1 MNRTSSR
8 TRQPLVVVAAFS
20 LAIAAVSAQG
30 QRSAS
35 AEQNEEQKA
44 LTSTALES
52 GEGQPGA
59 LAKTPSKR
67 SGLEEVVITGSRI
80 KRDTYSSISP
90 LQIISME
97 FSKEAGLIDPAD
109 ILQTST
115 ASQGQQ
121 IDLTFQGFVLDN
133 GPAASTVDLR
143 GLGANRTLTLLNGR
157 RLAPSG
163 VEGAPFAANLNLI
176 PRNLVQQY
184 DNLLDAASSVYGSDA
199 VAGVVNVVTRKDFDG
214 LEIEYF
220 GNQPHHAGG
229 EENTLSLTWGVN
241 TDRGTFGI
249 GAEFIDV
256 QRTQFKDRPWTDGCE
271 SHVEIT
277 SRGQIRTRDLLY
289 ESLGYP
295 SYGNCR
301 LQSLSSRTV
310 VPGSPYGSIY
320 YTPGRSKGGWGNW
333 SESGDPSPGRAAD
346 GNGDGIGD
354 IDLLAYDL
362 NGKNNDVDLFPKRQ
376 NINVL
381 AYGEYTLEGEANLT
395 PYFELQYN
403 RQQGEALSG
412 QGQLFPRVPALNP
425 FNLCNPNQANGVDC
439 GLAFDAYLDNP
450 NIANAIAA
458 ARGLTPA
465 QFRDRGIAN
474 LYPGAIGPVPTI
486 PVVRVRGDR
495 NNVETDIEQLRGV
508 LGLRADLPFMNV
520 GPLANWSAEAYV
532 SYSRSEG
539 DSIRRGIREDRLN
552 LALGVYS
559 STNTPC
565 ENDTGQA
572 LAASVGE
579 GCVPV
584 NMYAP
589 SLYPSGNNVIGDFAT
604 RAERDY
610 LFDIRDFNTVYEQTI
625 ANAFV
630 SGDLFEL
637 PAGEV
642 VAAIGLEWR
651 LDEIASRPGE
661 VAAQGLFFGFFSDL
675 GAVGDRTTK
684 EAFAEIEIPLLANQP
699 LASELTLN
707 LSGRFTD
714 DEYYGNTTTESVK
727 LGWRP
732 APELLL
738 RGTWGTA
745 FRAPNLRELFL
756 LGSTGFLNVFDP
768 CLIPEAAID
777 QLGGGY
783 IAENDQREP
792 QVFGNCAATGVDAR
806 VAQNNGFNT
815 YSVESRRGGNLGLNP
830 ETSES
835 WTLGFAY
842 DLPFTNDFELRFGVT
857 AYSTTIE
864 STVIE
869 PTSGFVTG
877 DCYFDESG
885 TGQSIFCG
893 RITRDLSD
901 PRQPLMTLLDLGFIN
916 RDLER
921 ARGVDYN
928 LTFEDTFN
936 LIGAPVDFTFDITA
950 NRQLERSTRFTN
962 PNGSVDQE
970 EFAGEWGFP
979 DWKGVAT
986 ARFELDRWT
995 ASWQTYYLSGV
1006 SQDADEVDPFDTIDG
1021 GSNTCG
1027 GAVRGDLQCRDF
1039 GEAGSY
1045 MTHTV
1050 SLYYEADTWT
1060 LGAGVRNLTDEAPPL
1075 VDSTE
1080 ILSVNNAPI
1089 GYGYNLAGRA
1099 YFLNLQYR
1107 LGID

>member
-1 MNRTSSR
+1 M
-8 TRQPLVVVAAFS
+8 V
-20 LAIAAVSAQG
+20 
-30 QRSAS
+30 
-35 AEQNEEQKA
+35 
-44 LTSTALES
+44 
-52 GEGQPGA
+52 
-59 LAKTPSKR
+59 
-67 SGLEEVVITGSRI
+67 TGSRI

-133 GPAASTVDLR
+133 GPASSTVNLR

-184 DNLLDAASSVYGSDA
+184 DSLLDAASSVYGSDA
-199 VAGVVNVVTRKDFDG
+199 IAGVVNVVTRKDFNG
-214 LEIEYF
+214 LEVEYF
-220 GNQPHHAGG
+220 ANQPHHDGG
-229 EENTLSLTWGVN
+229 QENTLSLTWGAN

-249 GAEFIDV
+249 GAEFIDI
-256 QRTQFKDRPWTDGCE
+256 QRTQLKDRPWTDGCE

-277 SRGQIRTRDLLY
+277 SRGQVRTTDLFY
-289 ESLGYP
+289 ESNGYP

-301 LQSLSSRTV
+301 FTSTAARV
-310 VPGSPYGSIY
+310 FVPGTAYGNIY
-320 YTPGRSKGGWGNW
+320 YTPGRSNGGWGNW
-333 SESGDPSPGRAAD
+333 SESGDPYTGRAAD
-346 GNGDGIGD
+346 GNGDGMGD
-354 IDLLAYDL
+354 VDLLAYDI
-362 NGKNNDVDLFPKRQ
+362 NGKNNDIDLFPKRR
-376 NINVL
+376 NVNVL

-403 RQQGEALSG
+403 RQEAEVIFG
-412 QGQLFPRVPALNP
+412 QGQLFPTVPARNP
-425 FNLCNPNQANGVDC
+425 FNLCNPDQPNGIDC
-439 GLAFDAYLDNP
+439 GLAFDAYLNNP
-450 NIANAIAA
+450 NIANNIAA

-474 LYPGAIGPVPTI
+474 LYPGAIGPVPTV

-495 NNVETDIEQLRGV
+495 NNTETEIEQLRGV
-508 LGLRADLPFMNV
+508 VGFRSDLPFINF
-520 GPLANWSAEAYV
+520 GPVQNWSAEAYV

-565 ENDTGQA
+565 ENNTGQA
-572 LAASVGE
+572 LAADVAN

-589 SLYPSGNNVIGDFAT
+589 SLYPVGDNVIGDFAT

-610 LFDIRDFNTVYEQTI
+610 LFGVRDFNTVYEQTVV
-625 ANAFV
+625 NAFA
-630 SGDLFEL
+630 SGDLLKL

-642 VAAIGLEWR
+642 AAAIGVEWR
-651 LDEIASRPGE
+651 FDKINSDPGE
-661 VAAQGLFFGFFSDL
+661 VAAKGLFFAFFSDL
-675 GAVGDRTTK
+675 GAVGERTTQ
-684 EAFAEIEIPLLANQP
+684 EAFAEIDIPLLANQP

-714 DEYYGNTTTESVK
+714 DEFYGDNTTESVK

-732 APELLL
+732 VEEMLI

-756 LGSTGFLNVFDP
+756 VGSTGFLNVFDP

-777 QLGGGY
+777 ELEGY
-783 IAENDQREP
+783 IPENDQRDP

-806 VAQNNGFNT
+806 VANNNGFNT
-815 YSVESRRGGNLGLNP
+815 YQVEVQTGGNLGLNP

-842 DLPFTNDFELRFGVT
+842 EQPFTNDFELRVGVT
-857 AYSTTIE
+857 AYSTTIRN
-864 STVIE
+864 TVIE
-869 PTSGFVTG
+869 PTASFVTS

-885 TGQSIFCG
+885 NGQSPFCG
-893 RITRDLSD
+893 RITRNLSD
-901 PRQPLMTLLDLGFIN
+901 PTQPFMTLLDLGFIN
-916 RDLER
+916 RDRER
-921 ARGVDYN
+921 AHGIDYN
-928 LTFEDTFN
+928 LTFEDSFN
-936 LIGAPVDFTFDITA
+936 IGVPIDFTFDVIA

-962 PNGSVDQE
+962 ADGSLDE
-970 EFAGEWGFP
+970 EDFAGEWGFP
-979 DWKGVAT
+979 RWKGVAT
-986 ARFELDRWT
+986 ARFEWDRWT
-995 ASWQTYYLSGV
+995 ATWQTYYLGSV
-1006 SQDADEVDPFDTIDG
+1006 SQDPDDVDPFDTISG
-1021 GSNTCG
+1021 ISSTCAG
-1027 GAVRGDLQCRDF
+1027 PPRDFRCRDL
-1039 GEAGSY
+1039 GDAGSY

-1050 SLYYEADTWT
+1050 SLYYEADTYT
-1060 LGAGVRNLTDEAPPL
+1060 IGAGVRNFTDEEPPM
-1075 VDSTE
+1075 VDRTE
-1080 ILSVNNAPI
+1080 VLSINNAPI
-1089 GYGYNLAGRA
+1089 GYGYNLAGRV

-1107 LGID
+1107 FGSN

>member
-35 AEQNEEQKA
+35 AEQNEEEA
-44 LTSTALES
+44 LNSTALES
-52 GEGQPGA
+52 GGQLDA
-59 LAKTPSKR
+59 LTETPTKR
-67 SGLEEVVITGSRI
+67 SGQLEEVVITGSRI

-229 EENTLSLTWGVN
+229 SENTLSLTWGIN
-241 TDRGTFGI
+241 TDRGTVGI
-249 GAEFIDV
+249 GAEVIDV
-256 QRTQFKDRPWTDGCE
+256 QRTQFKDRPWTDRCE

-277 SRGQIRTRDLLY
+277 SRGQIRTTDLFY

-301 LQSLSSRTV
+301 LYSLGSRTV

-320 YTPGRSKGGWGNW
+320 YTPGRSNGGWGNW
-333 SESGDPSPGRAAD
+333 SESGDPYTGRAAD

-403 RQQGEALSG
+403 RQQGEAISG

-425 FNLCNPNQANGVDC
+425 FNLCNPNQANGIDC

-465 QFRDRGIAN
+465 QFRDRGIVN

-486 PVVRVRGDR
+486 PVVLVRGDR
-495 NNVETDIEQLRGV
+495 NNIETDIEQLRGV

-572 LAASVGE
+572 LVASATE

-610 LFDIRDFNTVYEQTI
+610 LFGIRDFNTVYEQTI
-625 ANAFV
+625 VNAFA
-630 SGDLFEL
+630 SGELFEL

-642 VAAIGLEWR
+642 SAAIGLEWR

-675 GAVGDRTTK
+675 GAVGDRTTQ
-684 EAFAEIEIPLLANQP
+684 EAFAEIEIPLLANQA

-707 LSGRFTD
+707 VSGRFTD
-714 DEYYGNTTTESVK
+714 DEYYGSNTTESVK
-727 LGWRP
+727 IGWRP

-768 CLIPEAAID
+768 CIIPETAID
-777 QLGGGY
+777 QLTGGY

-806 VAQNNGFNT
+806 VASNNGFNT
-815 YSVESRRGGNLGLNP
+815 YSVEVRRGGNLGLNP

-842 DLPFTNDFELRFGVT
+842 DLSFTNDFELRFGIT

-885 TGQSIFCG
+885 TGQSVFCG

-901 PRQPLMTLLDLGFIN
+901 PRSPLITLLDLGFIN

-936 LIGAPVDFTFDITA
+936 IGAPVDFTFDITA

-979 DWKGVAT
+979 DWKGVIT
-986 ARFELDRWT
+986 ARFELDRWR

-1021 GSNTCG
+1021 ASSTCG

-1045 MTHTV
+1045 MTHTF

-1099 YFLNLQYR
+1099 YFLNLKYR
-1107 LGID
+1107 LGTD

>member
-1 MNRTSSR
+1 MNRIPSHTQR
-8 TRQPLVVVAAFS
+8 PLVVFAAFS
-20 LAIAAVSAQG
+20 SLTMAAVSAQA
-30 QRSAS
+30 QQSES
-35 AEQNEEQKA
+35 EEQKTQKE
-44 LTSTALES
+44 LSTLLES
-52 GEGQPGA
+52 GGGGD
-59 LAKTPSKR
+59 PSVTERSSRR

-256 QRTQFKDRPWTDGCE
+256 QRTQFQDRPWTDRCA
-271 SHVEIT
+271 SHVEMT

-301 LQSLSSRTV
+301 VQSLSSRTI

-320 YTPGRSKGGWGNW
+320 YTPGRSNGGWGNW
-333 SESGDPSPGRAAD
+333 SESGDPYTGRAAD
-346 GNGDGIGD
+346 GDGDGIGD
-354 IDLLAYDL
+354 IDLLAYDR
-362 NGKNNDVDLFPKRQ
+362 NGKNNDVDLFPRRQ
-376 NINVL
+376 NTNVL

-403 RQQGEALSG
+403 RQQSEAISG
-412 QGQLFPRVPALNP
+412 QGQLFPQVPALNP
-425 FNLCNPNQANGVDC
+425 FNLCNPNQPSGVDC
-439 GLAFDAYLDNP
+439 GLAFNAYLDNP

-474 LYPGAIGPVPTI
+474 LYPGAVGPVATI

-508 LGLRADLPFMNV
+508 VGFRADLPFMNI

-539 DSIRRGIREDRLN
+539 DSIRHGIRQDRLN

-572 LAASVGE
+572 LAADAAG

-589 SLYPSGNNVIGDFAT
+589 SLYPSGDSVIGDFAT

-610 LFDIRDFNTVYEQTI
+610 LFDARDFNTVYEQTI
-625 ANAFV
+625 VNAFV

-642 VAAIGLEWR
+642 VTALGLEWR
-651 LDEIASRPGE
+651 LDDIASRPDA
-661 VAAQGLFFGFFSDL
+661 VASQGLLFGFFADL
-675 GAVGDRTTK
+675 GAVGDRTTQ

-699 LASELTLN
+699 LTSELTLN
-707 LSGRFTD
+707 VSGRFTD
-714 DEYYGNTTTESVK
+714 DEYYGSNTTESVK

-732 APELLL
+732 VEELLL

-768 CLIPEAAID
+768 CLIPEPAID
-777 QLGGGY
+777 QLTGGY
-783 IAENDQREP
+783 IPENDQREP

-806 VAQNNGFNT
+806 VARNDGFNT
-815 YSVESRRGGNLGLNP
+815 YSVEVRTGGNLDLKP

-842 DLPFTNDFELRFGVT
+842 DVPFTNDFELRFGVT

-864 STVIE
+864 NTVIE
-869 PTSGFVTG
+869 PSAGFVTG

-885 TGQSIFCG
+885 NGQSVFCA
-893 RITRDLSD
+893 RINRDLSD
-901 PRQPLMTLLDLGFIN
+901 PRSPLMTLLDLGFIN
-916 RDLER
+916 RDRER

-928 LTFEDTFN
+928 LTFEDTFT
-936 LIGAPVDFTFDITA
+936 IGAPVDFTFDVTA

-995 ASWQTYYLSGV
+995 ATWQTYYLSGV
-1006 SQDADEVDPFDTIDG
+1006 SQDPDEVDPFDTIDG
-1021 GSNTCG
+1021 VSQTCG

-1039 GEAGSY
+1039 GEADSY
-1045 MTHTV
+1045 MTHTISV
-1050 SLYYEADTWT
+1050 YYEADTWT

-1075 VDSTE
+1075 VDGTE
-1080 ILSVNNAPI
+1080 VLSVNNAPI

-1107 LGID
+1107 LGTD